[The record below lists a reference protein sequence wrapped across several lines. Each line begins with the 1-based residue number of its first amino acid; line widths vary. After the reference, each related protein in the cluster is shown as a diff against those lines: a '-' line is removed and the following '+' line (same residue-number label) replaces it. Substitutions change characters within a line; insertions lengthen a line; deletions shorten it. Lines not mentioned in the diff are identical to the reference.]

1 MSKVQTAILD
11 DYQHVAEALLGARAL
26 PDNLDVTVF
35 HDHLSDEDA
44 LAQRLQRFEVICVMR
59 ERTPFRRSLLERLPN
74 LRLLVT
80 SGMRNASIDM
90 AAARERGVSVCGTP
104 SVGGPTAELAWGLI
118 IGLLRHIPEE
128 DRATR
133 EGGWQETV
141 GGGLLGKTLGV
152 AGLGKLGAR
161 VARVGLAFEMDVIA
175 WSQNLTEERC
185 REVGVTRVDKD
196 ELLAR
201 SDVLTI
207 HLVLSDRTRGLL
219 GAAELAKM
227 KPTAVLVN
235 TSRGPIVD
243 EGALVAA
250 LERGT
255 IAGAG
260 LDVFDTE
267 PLPADHPLRR
277 CKNTVITPHLGYV
290 EEANYGAYFDGYI
303 AAIGGYLR
311 GAPVN
316 VVGG

>member
-1 MSKVQTAILD
+1 MSNVQAAILD
-11 DYQHVAEALLGARAL
+11 DYQHVAESLAGAREVPENLAL
-26 PDNLDVTVF
+26 TVF
-35 HDHLSDEDA
+35 HDHLDDEDA
-44 LAQRLQRFEVICVMR
+44 LAERLQGFEVICVMR
-59 ERTPFRRSLLERLPN
+59 ERTPFRRGLLERLPN

-90 AAARERGVSVCGTP
+90 AAARERGVTVCGTP

-118 IGLLRHIPEE
+118 IGLLRHIPQE

-133 EGGWQETV
+133 AGGWQETV

-185 REVGVTRVDKD
+185 REIGVSRVTKE
-196 ELLAR
+196 ELLSR

-207 HLVLSDRTRGLL
+207 HLVLSDRSRGLF
-219 GAAELAKM
+219 GAADLAMM
-227 KPTAVLVN
+227 KPTAVLIN

-243 EGALVAA
+243 EAALVDA
-250 LERGT
+250 LERGVM
-255 IAGAG
+255 AGAG

-267 PLPADHPLRR
+267 PLPPGHPLRR
-277 CKNTVITPHLGYV
+277 CDNTVITPHLGYV
-290 EEANYGAYFDGYI
+290 EEANYGAYFDGYL
-303 AAIGGYLR
+303 AAIRGYLD
-311 GAPVN
+311 GSPVN
-316 VVGG
+316 VVKG